1 MGGLSSLTRLG
12 AKGLKKYLLDYKFKS
27 PPRYEGGRNIGPL
40 ETMASTKE
48 IEAPSLQDAKKLL
61 KKDSSYIRDR
71 QKLKDEIG
79 EEANPR
85 VSFDRITEDG
95 NIIKEA
101 ASKKRFRLEQEARVL
116 PYLEPQNLPVTNMG
130 DKKSFLP
137 TINKIINDPKLN
149 ETQKNKIIGYVNQ
162 YTDGLITPE
171 ELYNKSLMAT
181 KEVAPEAAQKTQRSN
196 TTPTYKK
203 AEELLNKKGKTLDY
217 GAGKG
222 LGAKEIKADTFEPY
236 AENWKPDYNKSSDIP
251 TESYENITS
260 LNVLNV
266 LQKGDRDQA
275 VKEIGRVLKPDGT
288 AIISTRGS
296 DVLEAKGTL
305 GDEAMSIITSTGT
318 YQKGFTPDELV
329 SYTQDLLGPGYIVEK
344 VSGIGKAAIKITKLN
359 KKYGGR
365 IMNDPNKNY
374 NAQRFI

>member
-1 MGGLSSLTRLG
+1 MVAGLP
-12 AKGLKKYLLDYKFKS
+12 GLLRAGIRAGKKA
-27 PPRYEGGRNIGPL
+27 I
-40 ETMASTKE
+40 STK
-48 IEAPSLQDAKKLL
+48 K
-61 KKDSSYIRDR
+61 
-71 QKLKDEIG
+71 
-79 EEANPR
+79 
-85 VSFDRITEDG
+85 V
-95 NIIKEA
+95 
-101 ASKKRFRLEQEARVL
+101 V
-116 PYLEPQNLPVTNMG
+116 
-130 DKKSFLP
+130 
-137 TINKIINDPKLN
+137 
-149 ETQKNKIIGYVNQ
+149 
-162 YTDGLITPE
+162 
-171 ELYNKSLMAT
+171 
-181 KEVAPEAAQKTQRSN
+181 PEAAQKTQRSN

-203 AEELLNKKGKTLDY
+203 AEKLLNKKGKTLDY

-236 AENWKPDYNKSSDIP
+236 AENWKPNYNKSSDIP

-329 SYTQDLLGPGYIVEK
+329 SYVHDLLGPGYIVEK

-365 IMNDPNKNY
+365 IMSDPNKNY
-374 NAQRFI
+374 NVQRFI